1 MSRRKKKGS
10 GLVQA
15 LLITVIIL
23 MVLTSGLLIYLCL
36 NMADGPS
43 DPAAQAPSTAQTLP
57 VTQPQAT
64 ETDPAPAETAAP
76 TVVATGKLG
85 AMGDVLLHTPF
96 FEAQYHPIG
105 NLGNGQY
112 DFSDIFKYIKDDI
125 TALDYAVANMET
137 TLCGTD
143 NGFPYAGYPHFNC
156 PDQIVYDARDA
167 GFDMFTTANN
177 HAYDT
182 TMVGLKRTVETI
194 RGAGM
199 ASIGTMLTAEEPKYA
214 IEDVGGIKIGML
226 SYTYADGVTGDG
238 RPILNKNSSVAQ
250 AGLVNFFTYSNLTS
264 FYTQVEEYLAEM
276 KAAGAEATVLF
287 IHWGKEYQIGEAGD
301 TQKQM
306 AQKLCDLGVDVIIG
320 GHPHVIQPIDLFT
333 SSADADHKTF
343 VIYSLG
349 NAISNQRRNLIKNT
363 PEGHCE
369 DGVLFTVSFEK
380 LSDGTVRVADVD
392 ALYTW
397 VNKFRHDGEILEYN
411 ILPLDPDTRDQ
422 WQTDYL
428 LDDSM
433 LTLAQESYE
442 HTDAILGPGLELCR
456 AYFAGRE

>member
-1 MSRRKKKGS
+1 MSHRKKKDS
-10 GLVQA
+10 ALVQA
-15 LLITVIIL
+15 LLTVVIIL

-57 VTQPQAT
+57 GTVPQTTEPLPTQT
-64 ETDPAPAETAAP
+64 ETVPP
-76 TVVATGKLG
+76 TVVSTVKLG

-96 FEAQYHPIG
+96 FEAQYHAIG

-112 DFSDIFKYIKDDI
+112 DFSDIFKYIKGHI
-125 TALDYAVANMET
+125 TDLDYAVANMET

-199 ASIGTMLTAEEPKYA
+199 ASIGTMLTAEEPKFA
-214 IEDVGGIKIGML
+214 IQEVGGIKIGML

-238 RPILNKNSSVAQ
+238 RPILNKNSSVAK
-250 AGLVNFFTYSNLTS
+250 AGLVNFFTYSNLTG
-264 FYTQVEEYLAEM
+264 FYSQVEEYLAQM

-320 GHPHVIQPIDLFT
+320 GHPHVIQPIDLLT

-380 LSDGTVRVADVD
+380 LSDGTVRVSDVD

-411 ILPLDPDTRDQ
+411 ILPLDPETRDR
-422 WQTDYL
+422 WQTEYL
-428 LDDSM
+428 LDDNM

-456 AYFAGRE
+456 AYFAGR